1 MPLAQLLVQSLRDL
15 FRQARHPSI
24 RLLFISLVMAVVSI
38 TTIMLV
44 SDMLKR
50 SLTNSATQFIAGDR
64 QLVSPRVLDAQ
75 WLAYA
80 DQLGLQRAK
89 SIEFS
94 SMLYANDQFQLVS
107 VKAVDQKYPLKGD
120 LLVEVAPGKRV
131 SLNKGPES
139 EHVWMHK
146 RLFSLFQ
153 ISAGDLVSLG
163 EMDFVVNHEL
173 AQEPD
178 AGFQLAA
185 LAPRVLMRSD
195 DVEKTGVI
203 QPGSRVTWR
212 YYFAGSDASIE
223 LYEKWLLPKLDPSQK
238 WQGVKEGRPAIQ
250 DALEKTET
258 YLLLGGSLAVL
269 LACIAVA
276 MASRQFALGQIDSVA
291 IMKTLGVRSA
301 NIIAHYAIQVLFLG
315 ILASFIGL
323 VFGGAIAYILQSV
336 LSALMPE
343 LEWPIWS
350 MQSAKVL
357 SLALGT
363 VFVSLIGF
371 ALPQFIQLRKIS
383 PMRVLRQEKMN
394 AMAWSWQSA
403 LIAILAI
410 FTLLYGYSQNL
421 ILVAGL
427 LFSVLALFV
436 VLIFCAWLL
445 YQLFGRKIIPY
456 LKVGSVFRQAI
467 LNLLRRP
474 WHTLVQLGVFSM
486 TLLLFCI
493 IFIARG
499 SLVDNWQ
506 GQLPENAPNHFLLN
520 VSPVDLSNLEE
531 ALQAKNIETNEL
543 YPMVRGRLSHINNL
557 PVKVAVTKD
566 VAALNRELNLTWSN
580 RLPEDNKII
589 EGAWWKPKT
598 ANVNLIKD
606 KTWVDDSIVS
616 SSKDLKVS
624 VEEKLAGKLGL
635 SLGDRL
641 QFSIG
646 GEDLIAAVSS
656 IRSVQWD
663 SMRPNF
669 YMMFDEGNLARF
681 PSTYITS
688 FYIPKEQKHL
698 LNDLGKEFPTVSI
711 LELDQLVDKLR
722 GIVYQVSQMVEM
734 ILVFT
739 VIAALLVISA
749 LIHASMNERTREA
762 ALMRTLGVKARYIS
776 LVQSIEFG
784 LMGWVAAWLGLMCAE
799 IVMWGIQLKLFDFVY
814 TPHYRLWFYL
824 PMISMA
830 VIGTVSYLHIRHV
843 PRTSPMVILRRYF

>member
-1 MPLAQLLVQSLRDL
+1 MSRAQIIAQSLKGL
-15 FRQARHPSI
+15 FRQAHHPSI
-24 RLLFISLVMAVVSI
+24 RLLFLSLVMSVLSI

-64 QLVSPRVLDAQ
+64 QLVSPKALNAE
-75 WLAYA
+75 WLVYA
-80 DQLGLQRAK
+80 EQLGLQHAK
-89 SIEFS
+89 SLEFS

-107 VKAVDQKYPLKGD
+107 VKAVDQKYPLKGE
-120 LLVEVAPGKRV
+120 LLIEGKAGERV
-131 SLNKGPES
+131 SANKGPEQTR
-139 EHVWMHK
+139 VWMHK
-146 RLFSLFQ
+146 RLFSLFD
-153 ISAGDLVSLG
+153 ISAGDTVSIG
-163 EMDFVVNHEL
+163 DMDFVVSHEL

-195 DVEKTGVI
+195 DVGKTGVI

-212 YYFAGSDASIE
+212 YYFVGSETSIV

-291 IMKTLGVRSA
+291 IMKTLGVRSSK
-301 NIIAHYAIQVLFLG
+301 IIAHFIIQLLFLG
-315 ILASFIGL
+315 VLASVIGL
-323 VFGGAIAYILQSV
+323 VLGAISAFFLQGL

-343 LEWPIWS
+343 LQWSIWS
-350 MQSAKVL
+350 IQSAKVL
-357 SLALGT
+357 FIALGT
-363 VFVSLIGF
+363 VFISLIGF
-371 ALPQFIQLRKIS
+371 ALPQFFQLRKVS

-394 AMAWSWQSA
+394 AMAWSWQAA
-403 LIAILAI
+403 LIAIVAI
-410 FTLLYGYSQNL
+410 FALLYGYSQNVT
-421 ILVAGL
+421 LVVGL
-427 LFSVLALFV
+427 LVSVLSLFV
-436 VLIFCAWLL
+436 VLIFCSWLL
-445 YQLFGRKIIPY
+445 YQVLGRKIIQY
-456 LKVGSVFRQAI
+456 LKVGSILRQAI

-474 WHTLVQLGVFSM
+474 WHTLIQLGVFSM

-493 IFIARG
+493 IFIARE

-506 GQLPENAPNHFLLN
+506 GQLPENTPNHFLIN
-520 VSPVDLSNLEE
+520 VSPSDLSALEQTLK
-531 ALQAKNIETNEL
+531 AQNIVTNGL
-543 YPMVRGRLSHINNL
+543 YPMVRGRLSHINDV

-566 VAALNRELNLTWSN
+566 VAALNRELNLTWSRTLPDDN
-580 RLPEDNKII
+580 RII
-589 EGAWWKPKT
+589 EGAWWDKKRKDPNNLLDK
-598 ANVNLIKD
+598 ASPLEESLRGEEQVN
-606 KTWVDDSIVS
+606 
-616 SSKDLKVS
+616 VS

-635 SLGDRL
+635 ALGDFL

-646 GEDLIAAVSS
+646 GEALTAQVSS

-669 YMMFDEGNLARF
+669 YMMFDEGKLGNF

-688 FYIPKEQKHL
+688 FHITKEQKSL
-698 LNDLGKEFPTVSI
+698 LNILGKQFPTVSI

-722 GIVYQVSQMVEM
+722 IIIHQVSQMVEM

-739 VIAALLVISA
+739 VLAALLVISA
-749 LIHASMNERTREA
+749 LINTTMGERAREA
-762 ALMRTLGVKARYIS
+762 ALMRTFGVKARFIS
-776 LVQSIEFG
+776 LVQCVEFG
-784 LMGWVAAWLGLMCAE
+784 LLGWVAAWLGLMCAE
-799 IVMWGIQLKLFDFVY
+799 AVMWVVQIRLFDFAY
-814 TPHYRLWFYL
+814 QPHYLLWLYL
-824 PMISMA
+824 PIISMM
-830 VIGTVSYLHIRHV
+830 VIGFVSYLHIRHV
-843 PRTSPMVILRRYF
+843 PRTSPMEILRHYS